1 MLEIEKQILFCEQK
15 LKEIDSILKE
25 SEHLRFS
32 ILLIFRLDLLL
43 FFINV
48 KRMRKRIIK
57 KRNRII
63 KVIEFMKEVEN
74 ATRL

>member
-1 MLEIEKQILFCEQK
+1 MSEIEKQILFCE
-15 LKEIDSILKE
+15 KELEKIDSILKE
-25 SEHLRFS
+25 SEHLRFT

-48 KRMRKRIIK
+48 KMMRKRIIK
-57 KRNRII
+57 KRDKVI
-63 KVIEFMKEVEN
+63 KVIEIIKEIEN

>member
-1 MLEIEKQILFCEQK
+1 MLEIEKQILFCE
-15 LKEIDSILKE
+15 KELEKIDSILKE
-25 SEHLRFS
+25 SEHLRFT

-48 KRMRKRIIK
+48 KMMRKRIIK
-57 KRNRII
+57 KRDKVI
-63 KVIEFMKEVEN
+63 KVIEFIKEMEN

>member
-1 MLEIEKQILFCEQK
+1 MSEIEKQILFCE
-15 LKEIDSILKE
+15 KELEKIDSILKE
-25 SEHLRFS
+25 SEHLRFT

-48 KRMRKRIIK
+48 KMMRKRIIK
-57 KRNRII
+57 KRDKVI
-63 KVIEFMKEVEN
+63 KVIEIIKEMEN